1 MGRRW
6 SIFVLFGLLVY
17 FSQTGLAQQFQI
29 KLDGKS
35 SENIFLLTECMAVL
49 VDEEETIEVQILMPV
64 EHRPEGYAEIDL
76 KKGDEILMMN
86 AKRVRK
92 VKDLKEIY
100 EGLEPGEP
108 VKLGIQRDMEMF
120 IVTFKKVDPKKLPKR
135 EMKMIREGKGMGPG
149 GAVRLANF
157 GGVLAVKEMNGKVSV
172 HKIFPGLKNVL
183 DEGALQEGD
192 VILTVNGTHVQS
204 NKQFAD
210 VYTKVDVGG
219 EVRLTISREGKQKN
233 VKFNKPE
240 PAER

>member
-6 SIFVLFGLLVY
+6 SIFMLFGLLVY

-35 SENIFLLTECMAVL
+35 SENVFLLTECMAVL
-49 VDEEETIEVQILMPV
+49 VNEEETIEVRILMPV

-76 KKGDEILMMN
+76 KKGDEILMLN

-120 IVTFKKVDPKKLPKR
+120 ILTFQKVDPKSLPKR
-135 EMKMIREGKGMGPG
+135 EVKMIREGGGMGPG

-157 GGVLAVKEMNGKVSV
+157 GGVLAVKEMNGQVFV
-172 HKIFPGLKNVL
+172 HKIFPNLKEAL
-183 DEGALQEGD
+183 DEDALQEGD
-192 VILTVNGTHVQS
+192 HILTVNGTQVES
-204 NKQFAD
+204 NRQFAD
-210 VYTKVDVGG
+210 VYTKIDVGG
-219 EVRLTISREGKQKN
+219 EVRLTISRDGKQK
-233 VKFNKPE
+233 KLIFKKPQ
-240 PAER
+240 PAS